1 MMKNK
6 KRYLYLNN
14 EETRLV
20 LQGIF
25 REFLFFSVSVS
36 KAINCCLKH
45 QPMPPLCKGRWH
57 GIAVTEGLQILR
69 F

>member
-36 KAINCCLKH
+36 KAINCCLKDT
-45 QPMPPLCKGRWH
+45 PL
-57 GIAVTEGLQILR
+57 
-69 F
+69 